1 MNQIAKLL
9 LHGQFVIECFDK
21 RGKLKWKTTAK
32 NAVVNQG
39 LDYILDVMFGSET
52 KPTWYVG
59 LIRDDNYSALAA
71 GDTMASHGG
80 WEEADE
86 YDEATR
92 QEITF
97 SAASGQAITN
107 TVRVHFSIN
116 ATETMKGAF
125 LTNDSTKSGT
135 AGKLYSTALNDG
147 GNEAVVDGD
156 VVKVSYT
163 AGAAA
168 AA

>member
-1 MNQIAKLL
+1 MNHKAKVKLS
-9 LHGQFVIECFDK
+9 GQFTFELYDK
-21 RGKLKWKTTAK
+21 NGKFKKKWKAS

-39 LDYILDVMFGSET
+39 LDYILDVFFFT
-52 KPTWYVG
+52 VAKPTWYVG

-97 SAASGQAITN
+97 VAASSQSTANAT
-107 TVRVHFSIN
+107 RVHFSIN
-116 ATETMKGAF
+116 ASETMKGAF
-125 LTNDSTKSGT
+125 LTNDSTKSGS
-135 AGKLYSTALNDG
+135 AGKLYCTALNDG
-147 GNEAVVDGD
+147 GDEAVVDGD
-156 VVKVSYT
+156 VIKVTYT
-163 AGAAA
+163 VGSAAA
-168 AA
+168 